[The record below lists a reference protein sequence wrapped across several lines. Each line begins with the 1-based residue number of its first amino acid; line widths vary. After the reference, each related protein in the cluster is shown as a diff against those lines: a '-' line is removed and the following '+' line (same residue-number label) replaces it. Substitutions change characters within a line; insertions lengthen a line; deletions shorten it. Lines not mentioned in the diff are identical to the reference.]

1 VVREHTEIVLDPVP
15 MSELRAAWTKGTIAA
30 AVGISALGAAV
41 LHLMGRRVWCACGS
55 PVPWSWDIWSPHNS
69 QHLIDPY
76 TFTHVLQGVLCYA
89 LLRMVLGARWP
100 AARTL
105 LAVTAEVAWE
115 IIENTN
121 TVIAHYRDTTI
132 ALNYVGDSILNSLG
146 DIGGFVLG
154 YTAVMCVPV
163 WISVAGFA
171 AVEGAL
177 LLTIRDGLLLNILML
192 LHPIQAIKVWQMG
205 G

>member
-1 VVREHTEIVLDPVP
+1 V
-15 MSELRAAWTKGTIAA
+15 A
-30 AVGISALGAAV
+30 AVGISALGAIV
-41 LHLMGRRVWCACGS
+41 LHLMGRRLWCACGS

-76 TFTHVLQGVLCYA
+76 TFTHVLHGVLYYA

-100 AARTL
+100 SARAL
-105 LAVTAEVAWE
+105 LAMTAEVAWE

-121 TVIAHYRDTTI
+121 EVIAAYRDGTI
-132 ALNYVGDSILNSLG
+132 ALNYFGDSVLNSLG
-146 DIGGFVLG
+146 DVGAFVLG
-154 YTAVMCVPV
+154 YTAAMCVPV
-163 WISVAGFA
+163 WISVVGFA
-171 AVEGAL
+171 AVEGSL